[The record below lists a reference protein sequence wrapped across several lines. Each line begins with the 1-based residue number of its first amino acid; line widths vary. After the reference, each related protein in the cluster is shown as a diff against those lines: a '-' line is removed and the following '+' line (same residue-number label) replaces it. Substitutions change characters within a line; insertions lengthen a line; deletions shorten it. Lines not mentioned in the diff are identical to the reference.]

1 MKLKEVP
8 HKFAQ
13 IECQRAKTKRTWLPH
28 SFCRFRSSV
37 DISSCGKKATNQRV
51 ALCLL
56 TNSSR
61 FLHLRFY
68 LYNVR
73 GAMRIN
79 KRIIPYEL
87 QLRKCIR
94 NEKVS
99 NKARMKRGQMRR
111 HCMDRF
117 YCY

>member
-1 MKLKEVP
+1 MLAYKQQPLSP
-8 HKFAQ
+8 SQ
-13 IECQRAKTKRTWLPH
+13 ILFVQR
-28 SFCRFRSSV
+28 
-37 DISSCGKKATNQRV
+37 
-51 ALCLL
+51 
-56 TNSSR
+56 
-61 FLHLRFY
+61 
-68 LYNVR
+68 
-73 GAMRIN
+73 AMRIN